1 MLVKMIRDE
10 DYSSYREVSMLIAFP
25 TCTFKCCTD
34 LNRSVSMCQNSPI
47 ARLPSMDVSP
57 DDIYAR
63 YQRNVITHSIVCG
76 GLEPIDSMADLCRL
90 IATFRD
96 GGCNDPFIVYTGYN
110 EDEFDTSWL
119 RSFPNIIVK
128 YGRFIPQQVSH
139 YDELLGVNLAS
150 QNQYAKKIS

>member
-1 MLVKMIRDE
+1 
-10 DYSSYREVSMLIAFP
+10 
-25 TCTFKCCTD
+25 
-34 LNRSVSMCQNSPI
+34 
-47 ARLPSMDVSP
+47 
-57 DDIYAR
+57 
-63 YQRNVITHSIVCG
+63 
-76 GLEPIDSMADLCRL
+76 MADLCRL